1 MKKLKKYFTQK
12 KLSHTEVV
20 DPICLAAKVVD
31 SCDKCCCCGE
41 MDISAIPD
49 NVCRVFDDV
58 IVDPESGRRVYVTL
72 GLFTIVRLE
81 RETQLLIPVIDYCI
95 PQNECVTST
104 DSSPCD
110 LFDKLRFP
118 TDEFFP
124 PEKSA
129 FEGLEPTRDDCCCT
143 KD

>member
-1 MKKLKKYFTQK
+1 M
-12 KLSHTEVV
+12 LSHTEVV
-20 DPICLAAKVVD
+20 DPICLAAKVVE
-31 SCDKCCCCGE
+31 SCDKCCCCCGE
-41 MDISAIPD
+41 IDISGIPA

-58 IVDPESGRRVYVTL
+58 IVDPESGRKVYVTL

-95 PQNECVTST
+95 PCNDCVTT
-104 DSSPCD
+104 AENSPCD

-124 PEKSA
+124 PERCA
-129 FEGLEPTRDDCCCT
+129 FESAEPTRKDCGCGE
-143 KD
+143 